1 MRWAAAPGS
10 SLGSCLFG
18 PRAYLSVCFGRA
30 SCRELSAYA
39 STLRVFKAFPRRGSC
54 PHCSNGSLTARA
66 PSRERRSN
74 RSTARRRLEA
84 RWSAP
89 SRSTDPVADPRRSA
103 SGTYRAPRRRADCAR
118 PIDPRSFV
126 VKRGTPIRA
135 SAHGQAICATQEVV
149 EELSSSSPAGKA
161 AKTPIPDTDDRPR
174 PPPCTPIASSFT
186 TVNS

>member
-66 PSRERRSN
+66 PSRD
-74 RSTARRRLEA
+74 

-89 SRSTDPVADPRRSA
+89 SRSTDPVADPLRSA